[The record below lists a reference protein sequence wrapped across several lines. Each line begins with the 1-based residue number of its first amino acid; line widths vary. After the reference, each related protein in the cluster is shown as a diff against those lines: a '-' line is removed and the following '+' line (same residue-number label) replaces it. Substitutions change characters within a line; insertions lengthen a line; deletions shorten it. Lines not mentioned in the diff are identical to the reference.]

1 MQHLKLTLQGFFR
14 ISFFKKKKM
23 TQVYDF
29 VQTKSEGNTHIV
41 WSNLEALSFI

>member
-1 MQHLKLTLQGFFR
+1 
-14 ISFFKKKKM
+14 M